1 MAPKLVDGAVL
12 ALFVARVKPGGAG
25 PQRIQ
30 QQAVG
35 AAGAGREQDV
45 PRLSVAIEAGRGD
58 EPIERAKL
66 QERLAKMAGAL
77 HPDLK
82 VVSTDDRNGIITM
95 TEKSTGKIVKLKFDP
110 DKKTMVVIGDDGKE
124 VKISATGDE
133 KSGSLTVQSEEGA
146 VRFGAAAGNAAPA
159 WVPVYP
165 GSAAEGTYA
174 AQTPGGNQSTF
185 TFKTK
190 DAPAKVM
197 SYYQDQLKSA
207 GFTINLISGGD
218 EGGMVQ
224 AENASKTRSVILTV
238 GSSSEGTPTRSA
250 GRSTSPSTNASPTRW
265 RRRVYI

>member
-1 MAPKLVDGAVL
+1 MKKTSPLVWILGGVAVFFCVVLMTCGVFGYL
-12 ALFVARVKPGGAG
+12 AMRAVKNAGFDPDLMQRNPGLAM
-25 PQRIQ
+25 
-30 QQAVG
+30 
-35 AAGAGREQDV
+35 
-45 PRLSVAIEAGRGD
+45 
-58 EPIERAKL
+58 
-66 QERLAKMAGAL
+66 AKMAGAL

-133 KSGSLTVQSEEGA
+133 KSGSLPVQSEEGA
-146 VRFGAAAGNAAPA
+146 VRFGAAAGNASPA

-238 GSSSEGTPTRSA
+238 GSSSEGTQGSVMA
-250 GRSTSPSTNASPTRW
+250 AEKK
-265 RRRVYI
+265 

>member
-1 MAPKLVDGAVL
+1 MKKTSPLVWILGGVAVFFCVVLMTCGVFGYL
-12 ALFVARVKPGGAG
+12 AMRAVKNAGFDPDLMQRNPGLAM
-25 PQRIQ
+25 
-30 QQAVG
+30 
-35 AAGAGREQDV
+35 
-45 PRLSVAIEAGRGD
+45 
-58 EPIERAKL
+58 
-66 QERLAKMAGAL
+66 AKMAGAL

-238 GSSSEGTPTRSA
+238 GSSSEGTQGSVMA
-250 GRSTSPSTNASPTRW
+250 AEKK
-265 RRRVYI
+265 

>member
-1 MAPKLVDGAVL
+1 MPPSLPPQNPAAPVKKTSPLVWILGGVAVFFCVVLMTCGVFGYL
-12 ALFVARVKPGGAG
+12 AMRAVKNAGFDPDLMQRNPGLAM
-25 PQRIQ
+25 
-30 QQAVG
+30 
-35 AAGAGREQDV
+35 
-45 PRLSVAIEAGRGD
+45 
-58 EPIERAKL
+58 
-66 QERLAKMAGAL
+66 AKMAGAL

-238 GSSSEGTPTRSA
+238 GSSSEGTQGSVMA
-250 GRSTSPSTNASPTRW
+250 AEKK
-265 RRRVYI
+265 